1 MLHHKDRNDLS
12 TDFSPRFKVKNKPS
26 NDIAYFIL
34 IKLFIK
40 YYETLN
46 LISKSIYF
54 IFSDKKIIYTTLVTL
69 KLIINEALRKSK
81 QLNCF

>member
-34 IKLFIK
+34 IKVFIW
-40 YYETLN
+40 YNENLN
-46 LISKSIYF
+46 IHSKF
-54 IFSDKKIIYTTLVTL
+54 RIFQQENYSYTTLKNL
-69 KLIINEALRKSK
+69 NLIINEALSKSK

>member
-1 MLHHKDRNDLS
+1 MLHHHKDRNDLS

-46 LISKSIYF
+46 LISNSIYLYYVSEF
-54 IFSDKKIIYTTLVTL
+54 KIEY
-69 KLIINEALRKSK
+69 N
-81 QLNCF
+81 

>member
-34 IKLFIK
+34 IKQFVW
-40 YYETLN
+40 YYENINVIL
-46 LISKSIYF
+46 KSIYF
-54 IFSDKKIIYTTLVTL
+54 LTRKLFLYTTCKNLN
-69 KLIINEALRKSK
+69 LIINEALRKDK

>member
-46 LISKSIYF
+46 LISKSIF
-54 IFSDKKIIYTTLVTL
+54 IFSDKKIIYTTLKNL
-69 KLIINEALRKSK
+69 KLILNEALRKSK